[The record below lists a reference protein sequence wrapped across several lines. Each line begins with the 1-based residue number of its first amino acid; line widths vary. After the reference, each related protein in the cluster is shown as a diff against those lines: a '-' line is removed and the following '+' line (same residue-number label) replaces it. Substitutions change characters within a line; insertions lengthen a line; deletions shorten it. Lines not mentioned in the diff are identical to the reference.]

1 MKNLLTNCLHSGII
15 ASVKKSLIRY
25 RETGKMTY
33 GLFAPDFCGV
43 LPSAGLFLVPAE
55 VLEHGNK
62 IQGKDT

>member
-1 MKNLLTNCLHSGII
+1 MKNLLTNSLCRDII
-15 ASVKKSLIRY
+15 TTVKKSLIRY

-33 GLFAPDFCGV
+33 GAFVPGFCGV

-55 VLEHGNK
+55 VFEHGNK